1 MGWILSLLIA
11 LCIGGIL
18 QASGLVISFI
28 FIGLAMSTT
37 AVGVL
42 VPILRDENELK
53 SNFGRFVFS
62 AGVLGEFAPLTI
74 LAIFFN
80 PVHNNFSSIL
90 IVIFFIIIALSILFA
105 VKRWQPPY
113 IVNLMRKTMNNS
125 GQLALRLSILLLI
138 ALILFP

>member
-18 QASGLVISFI
+18 QVSGLVISFI

-42 VPILRDENELK
+42 VPILRDEGELK

-90 IVIFFIIIALSILFA
+90 IVISSYYNSFINII
-105 VKRWQPPY
+105 RC
-113 IVNLMRKTMNNS
+113 KT
-125 GQLALRLSILLLI
+125 LATPIHRY
-138 ALILFP
+138 FNEKNDEQ